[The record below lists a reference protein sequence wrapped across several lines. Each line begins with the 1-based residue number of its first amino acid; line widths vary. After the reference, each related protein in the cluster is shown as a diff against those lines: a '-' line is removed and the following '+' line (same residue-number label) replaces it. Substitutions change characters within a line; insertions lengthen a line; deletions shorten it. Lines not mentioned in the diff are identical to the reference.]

1 MTGKLLTLKNKKSIM
16 NKSLKYLLIVF
27 ATATTLTGRVEGQ
40 RLHLGLFADPLI
52 GWYSSNDNRIE
63 SGGVKAGY
71 AAGIAV
77 NYYFSQNYA
86 FSTGITYLNTG
97 GIQSSADTVTFLFSN
112 FTSEVLPGEKVSYK
126 AGYITM
132 PIGLRMRTNQIGYLS
147 AFSDFGL
154 DPGFLNKG
162 KISIP
167 SLGIEDES
175 AGREL
180 RKMTLGF
187 HIHAGAEYSLGG
199 STVVVLGI
207 GYEGGFTDVTKDNA
221 GQPDEKTTSRLVRFR
236 LGLFF

>member
-1 MTGKLLTLKNKKSIM
+1 M
-16 NKSLKYLLIVF
+16 NKTVKYLLIVF
-27 ATATTLTGRVEGQ
+27 AVATTLTGRVDAQ

-52 GWYSSNDNRIE
+52 GWYSSDDKTIE

-77 NYYFSQNYA
+77 NWYFSQNYA

-97 GIQSSADTVTFLFSN
+97 GIQSSADTVSFLFSN
-112 FTSEVLPGEKVSYK
+112 FTSEVLPGAKVSYK
-126 AGYITM
+126 ADYFSV
-132 PIGLRMRTNQIGYLS
+132 PIGMRMRTNQIGYLS
-147 AFSDFGL
+147 IFSDFGL
-154 DPGFLNKG
+154 DAGILNKG

-167 SLGIEDES
+167 SLGITDES
-175 AGREL
+175 ASREL
-180 RKMTLGF
+180 RKATLGF

-207 GYEGGFTDVTKDNA
+207 GYEGGLTDVTKDNS
-221 GQPDEKTTSRLVRFR
+221 GQPEDKTVNRIVRFR